1 MITTWTNMDNAERCA
16 AIRSVYA
23 QTEGSARSIAA
34 ALSERFGSNI
44 SRNTVIG
51 FYGRHRDMLADMPL
65 SGKHPGSGAA
75 GTSAKRSEPIARA
88 ARVKK
93 VDPVKEAT
101 VVKMFDRAQAQPA
114 PKPLNVPLLEL
125 NHDNCRWPVE
135 GSGAKTLFCGHNVE
149 TGKSYCACHARLSVG
164 RGTEGERRALN
175 IGKAA

>member
-34 ALSERFGSNI
+34 ALSEKFGSTI

-51 FYGRHRDMLADMPL
+51 VYGRHRDMLADMPL
-65 SGKHPGSGAA
+65 SGKYAGSGPV
-75 GTSAKRSEPIARA
+75 GTTKEKSEPVARI

-101 VVKMFDRAQAQPA
+101 VVKMFERAQAQPA
-114 PKPLNVPLLEL
+114 PKPLNVTLLEL
-125 NHDNCRWPVE
+125 NHDDCRWPVE
-135 GSGAKTLFCGHNVE
+135 GTGAKTLFCGHNVE
-149 TGKSYCACHARLSVG
+149 VGKSYCACHARLSVG
-164 RGTEGERRALN
+164 RSTWQGEPT
-175 IGKAA
+175 GKAA